1 MIRALFLLGIWLAA
15 VGALAAQESNGAV
28 GLGTKPCREITE
40 MSVEPNSRRLLASWM
55 EGYLS
60 GLNYQQV
67 KASKK
72 YMDVG
77 SLTPEAQFEVAL
89 SKCKADPSKTFSAAL
104 IELAAMLPVKEA
116 GK

>member
-1 MIRALFLLGIWLAA
+1 MIQAFLLLGIWLAA
-15 VGALAAQESNGAV
+15 VGALAAQDSNGAV

-40 MSVEPNSRRLLASWM
+40 MSADPNARRQLASWM

-60 GLNYQQV
+60 GLNYQNV

-72 YMDVG
+72 YMDVD

-89 SKCKADPSKTFSAAL
+89 SKCKADPAKSFSAAL
-104 IELAAMLPVKEA
+104 IELAAMLPVKDSA
-116 GK
+116 K